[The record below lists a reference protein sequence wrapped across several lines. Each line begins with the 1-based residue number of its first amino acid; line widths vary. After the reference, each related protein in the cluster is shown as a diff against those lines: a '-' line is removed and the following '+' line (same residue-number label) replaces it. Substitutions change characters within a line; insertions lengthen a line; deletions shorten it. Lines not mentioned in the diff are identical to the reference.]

1 MAKKRTLIE
10 TLEIKNYGLAEDIE
24 AFLVS
29 AGYDIDVEAKDE
41 MVSRTCL
48 GNEFISERKD
58 IIRVYKVDERSRI
71 EKQ

>member
-29 AGYDIDVEAKDE
+29 AGYDIDVEVKEKTTVPNFGGGCIESYAKHIVKIYASDE
-41 MVSRTCL
+41 IL
-48 GNEFISERKD
+48 GDK
-58 IIRVYKVDERSRI
+58 K
-71 EKQ
+71 

>member
-29 AGYDIDVEAKDE
+29 AGYDIDVEVKDE
-41 MVSRTCL
+41 MV
-48 GNEFISERKD
+48 
-58 IIRVYKVDERSRI
+58 
-71 EKQ
+71 